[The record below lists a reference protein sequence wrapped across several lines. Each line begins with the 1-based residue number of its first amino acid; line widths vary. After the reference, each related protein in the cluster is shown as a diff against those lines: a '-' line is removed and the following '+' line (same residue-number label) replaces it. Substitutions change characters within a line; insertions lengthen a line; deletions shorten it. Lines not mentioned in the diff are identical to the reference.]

1 LRNSNEMQEGD
12 EKVLQKKFTLQNGA
26 IEVLFRPLTCES
38 ASCLQLHFLY
48 NFFYTIF
55 DLPTQKWGS
64 KK

>member
-1 LRNSNEMQEGD
+1 MQVAN
-12 EKVLQKKFTLQNGA
+12 EKVLIKKFTRQKGV
-26 IEVLFRPLTCES
+26 IEVLFSALTFQT
-38 ASCLQLHFLY
+38 ASRIQLHFFY